1 MTQIKVLIVGYGF
14 VGQAVET
21 SLVGGHGEKA
31 SNFEIQILDT
41 GKGLNP
47 TPEFLKAMDAV
58 FICVPSPESA
68 DCSCDDSIVQQY
80 VELFAMQTAITV
92 IRSSIPPSS
101 VQKMVEINP
110 AVIYMPEFLRESS
123 WKCDALHPE
132 HLIIGTNV
140 YESFDILRNVF
151 RKSALRNLEN
161 MRMVSPVQASLFKY
175 SVNTFLA
182 TKVVFFHELNK
193 WMEGAGHGELWP
205 GLKEMLMKDE
215 RVGRSHLKAPGE
227 HGYGFA
233 GTCFP
238 KDTKAFVAESGGEL
252 SLLADAIKCNTWLR
266 SSV

>member
-1 MTQIKVLIVGYGF
+1 MTQVKVLIVGYGF
-14 VGQAVET
+14 VGKAVET
-21 SLVGGHGEKA
+21 SLIGGREEKA
-31 SNFEIQILDT
+31 ANFEIQVLDT
-41 GKGLNP
+41 GLGLTP
-47 TPEFLKAMDAV
+47 TPEFLKIVDAI

-68 DCSCDDSIVQQY
+68 DGSCDDSIVQQY
-80 VELFAMQTAITV
+80 VELFAMQKAITV

-140 YESFDILRNVF
+140 YDSFEALRNVF

-161 MRMVSPVQASLFKY
+161 MRMVDPVQASLFKY
-175 SVNTFLA
+175 AVNTFLA

-193 WMEGAGHGELWP
+193 WMEGAGHGDHWD
-205 GLKEMLMKDE
+205 GLKEMLQKDE
-215 RVGRSHLKAPGE
+215 RVGKSHLTAPGA

-252 SLLADAIKCNTWLR
+252 SLLADAIKCNTRLR